1 MSDQET
7 PNQMRED
14 FVTFVRR
21 IAGDPSI
28 GVAPTW
34 GTLLLLC
41 DYLDDQKRQI
51 EALKN
56 RVVYGDEL
64 LA

>member
-1 MSDQET
+1 
-7 PNQMRED
+7 MRED